1 MLELMGEEE
10 ASVIGP
16 APPGRAGLPFV
27 LAGEIVFTALPEFER
42 APLEGEF
49 FLEFPRSL
57 RASSALLWTAK
68 EVEGVG

>member
-27 LAGEIVFTALPEFER
+27 LVGEIVFTALPDFER
-42 APLEGEF
+42 APLEEDL
-49 FLEFPRSL
+49 FLELPRSL
-57 RASSALLWTAK
+57 LASSALLWTAM